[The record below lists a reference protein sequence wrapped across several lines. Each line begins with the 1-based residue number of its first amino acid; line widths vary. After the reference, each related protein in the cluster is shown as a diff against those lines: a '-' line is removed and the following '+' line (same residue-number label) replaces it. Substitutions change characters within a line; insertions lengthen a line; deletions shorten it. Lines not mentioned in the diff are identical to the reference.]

1 MKAQGFP
8 VPNSVL
14 RCFQLIRAARS
25 SKSQTPSS
33 REAPSSKFQ
42 PLRVKWAGERSG
54 YSQTDERRLI
64 TAALEFGIWSFPGAW
79 GLELGAS
86 AIPRLL
92 LSLSLLMLP
101 ATGAAQ
107 ARNQLVWEAG
117 DGYRRAKLNVPAQGK
132 AGFTLLGPEVSGI
145 RWSNNAPVVRARER

>member
-42 PLRVKWAGERSG
+42 PLHVKWAGERSG
-54 YSQTDERRLI
+54 CSQTDERRLM
-64 TAALEFGIWSFPGAW
+64 TAALELGIWSLPGTWNLEFPWSLGFGTW
-79 GLELGAS
+79 CFGLKRSTRNSEEA
-86 AIPRLL
+86 
-92 LSLSLLMLP
+92 LMH
-101 ATGAAQ
+101 
-107 ARNQLVWEAG
+107 
-117 DGYRRAKLNVPAQGK
+117 YRRLAKISAD
-132 AGFTLLGPEVSGI
+132 
-145 RWSNNAPVVRARER
+145 